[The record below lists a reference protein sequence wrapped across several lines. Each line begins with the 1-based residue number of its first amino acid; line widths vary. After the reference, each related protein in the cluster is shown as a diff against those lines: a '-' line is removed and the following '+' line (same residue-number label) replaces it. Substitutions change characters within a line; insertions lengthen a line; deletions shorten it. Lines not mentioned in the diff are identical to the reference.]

1 MMRNETQDPVM
12 VPTDT
17 FLFFATVK
25 LSMVPR
31 KKCENGVCFFEKCS
45 DLLTAQH
52 AVEWSTLVNSRQGR
66 GLDGCVRKD
75 SVFFP
80 MGAVLQARIRVANI
94 KM

>member
-31 KKCENGVCFFEKCS
+31 KNVKMMCVFLKNV
-45 DLLTAQH
+45 LT
-52 AVEWSTLVNSRQGR
+52 
-66 GLDGCVRKD
+66 
-75 SVFFP
+75 
-80 MGAVLQARIRVANI
+80 
-94 KM
+94 

>member
-45 DLLTAQH
+45 DLLTA
-52 AVEWSTLVNSRQGR
+52 AR
-66 GLDGCVRKD
+66 GV
-75 SVFFP
+75 
-80 MGAVLQARIRVANI
+80 
-94 KM
+94 